1 MLLGLHYSVIKKM
14 KVNKSFLVLLQGYA
28 LFYESM
34 LPSVLHIRDRWMK
47 KVRLKDRTKSD
58 TVESLEFMVAQFSW
72 YSLVAMNP
80 CPRRKKNWKS

>member
-1 MLLGLHYSVIKKM
+1 M

-47 KVRLKDRTKSD
+47 KVRLKDLKKSD

-72 YSLVAMNP
+72 YSLVATNP
-80 CPRRKKNWKS
+80 CPRQKKTWRS